1 MHCSLADINVAPG
14 INRNIVE
21 CKSDSSLFT
30 SLKTF
35 ELIETLWNVNELSLL
50 VAVLGFTELIETL
63 WNVNLISCVFLS
75 SHKTN

>member
-1 MHCSLADINVAPG
+1 MYAINKAIKQTELIETLWNVNPHG
-14 INRNIVE
+14 SVWHMGNNRG
-21 CKSDSSLFT
+21 
-30 SLKTF
+30 